1 MPLALYSPHEDP
13 ADAGVTTA
21 LERARTLHDKVRAAA
36 NRLKSAAG
44 PARRADGELS
54 ALCLVR

>member
-1 MPLALYSPHEDP
+1 MHAYAPQDP

-21 LERARTLHDKVRAAA
+21 LERARNLHDKVRAAA
-36 NRLKSAAG
+36 NRTKAQMGAT
-44 PARRADGELS
+44 RRAADDLQLA